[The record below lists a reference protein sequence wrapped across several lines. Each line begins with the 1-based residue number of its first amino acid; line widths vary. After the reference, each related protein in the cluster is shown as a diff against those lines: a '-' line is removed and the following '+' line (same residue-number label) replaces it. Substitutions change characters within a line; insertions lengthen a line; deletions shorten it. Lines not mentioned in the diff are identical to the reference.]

1 HLFLSVTMSVMA
13 LSPLSPEPPSP
24 ALTAAAPNLEQGGAP
39 LARPAKRRMTAPAA
53 DDIVLL
59 HLPQTEAWLRASG
72 ARVTRL
78 TSSVAQDADNRH
90 VDTHL
95 LQLKDICEDISDH
108 VEQIHALL
116 ETELSLKLLSYSVNI
131 IVDIRTVQLLWHQ
144 LRVSVLVLKERLLR
158 GLQDPNGNFTGRT
171 DILQTRRLDALTEV
185 DDCGRLTI
193 RCSRD
198 YFSLDCG
205 ITAYELS
212 DYSPG
217 EEPETGEDQDA
228 PREPRDIPAADSEG
242 NRESQG
248 GRRAVPRP
256 DSGDGPATNRNEAA
270 KRSLSA
276 DVHDAAP
283 SLPKRVALISDDE
296 AADNRGVSELQIQ
309 ARPSHS
315 GPAGLVE
322 PLVEDPLVE
331 DLLMEDPFMEDP
343 LAEGHL
349 TGPPYRSKFWLEL
362 DSLCPE
368 NTSEDVRDPMVCF
381 RLGRSSDVLATP
393 QRERQARPEAGPDR
407 ERWYGSEDFLALPAQ
422 LHQSETLDVDDWD
435 LTELNQDNWD
445 SAESGDDDVPIGRD
459 PLGRLSPASS
469 GDTARSSDESIERGR
484 PSESPSEEA
493 AEGLPEPA
501 APPLDR
507 CGSAALLRQLLEDA
521 GQDKDPDVWSKMEKL
536 VRQLDGFIG
545 WLQGALESTG
555 DWTPPEAHLDALKLY
570 LDTHLVSPHARTHA
584 RLRDILRMVSGQWEQ
599 LRLQIRRQHAW
610 MLRAL
615 RLIRA
620 RLLLPAEG
628 GSRSSDLRHLE
639 GLGGRALEWFEFYWA
654 DRTFCVSL
662 TCSESP
668 TVAWCSAGLN
678 CGASAV
684 LGVSAPFG
692 FHLQESGHFLP
703 LRYHMYKNSPCR
715 LCAPRSPSLRSQDA
729 AGPPGADVPERLRAS
744 VEELKA
750 WLRRTE
756 LLIYDSCLRRPHRDA
771 RRQLA
776 SFKTLCSDVR
786 ARRRG
791 VSRLLKLCRRL
802 LRHDQDLQLLSIN
815 LERRW
820 EAVLMQTLHWRNRL
834 KRELG
839 EPTVGAPRPGF
850 PPSPLRITLPGRPP
864 APPCLRALLWSPS
877 CRRAVS
883 CSPPRSTSIAA
894 PRWRAA
900 WPFAG
905 AEGRSARVRA
915 TPGSAAGREES

>member
-1 HLFLSVTMSVMA
+1 MTMMMPTKVWRC
-13 LSPLSPEPPSP
+13 
-24 ALTAAAPNLEQGGAP
+24 
-39 LARPAKRRMTAPAA
+39 LAWWDASEWRKG
-53 DDIVLL
+53 VLL

-171 DILQTRRLDALTEV
+171 DILQAFSRDPDPDPDPDRHQTRRLDALTEV

-248 GRRAVPRP
+248 GRRAVPCASPKPATSEDSFDRSRP

-368 NTSEDVRDPMVCF
+368 NTSEDVRDREQVANGGDLREGPAMANGSPFGDGDSDFSAASPAGDRVP
-381 RLGRSSDVLATP
+381 SSDLDASGEDSDP
-393 QRERQARPEAGPDR
+393 RPAAGKMPSWPGKQKAHKRERQARPEAGPDR

-422 LHQSETLDVDDWD
+422 LHQSETL
-435 LTELNQDNWD
+435 
-445 SAESGDDDVPIGRD
+445 A
-459 PLGRLSPASS
+459 
-469 GDTARSSDESIERGR
+469 
-484 PSESPSEEA
+484 
-493 AEGLPEPA
+493 
-501 APPLDR
+501 
-507 CGSAALLRQLLEDA
+507 
-521 GQDKDPDVWSKMEKL
+521 
-536 VRQLDGFIG
+536 
-545 WLQGALESTG
+545 
-555 DWTPPEAHLDALKLY
+555 
-570 LDTHLVSPHARTHA
+570 
-584 RLRDILRMVSGQWEQ
+584 
-599 LRLQIRRQHAW
+599 
-610 MLRAL
+610 
-615 RLIRA
+615 
-620 RLLLPAEG
+620 
-628 GSRSSDLRHLE
+628 
-639 GLGGRALEWFEFYWA
+639 
-654 DRTFCVSL
+654 
-662 TCSESP
+662 
-668 TVAWCSAGLN
+668 
-678 CGASAV
+678 
-684 LGVSAPFG
+684 
-692 FHLQESGHFLP
+692 
-703 LRYHMYKNSPCR
+703 
-715 LCAPRSPSLRSQDA
+715 
-729 AGPPGADVPERLRAS
+729 
-744 VEELKA
+744 
-750 WLRRTE
+750 
-756 LLIYDSCLRRPHRDA
+756 
-771 RRQLA
+771 
-776 SFKTLCSDVR
+776 
-786 ARRRG
+786 
-791 VSRLLKLCRRL
+791 
-802 LRHDQDLQLLSIN
+802 IN
-815 LERRW
+815 
-820 EAVLMQTLHWRNRL
+820 
-834 KRELG
+834 
-839 EPTVGAPRPGF
+839 
-850 PPSPLRITLPGRPP
+850 
-864 APPCLRALLWSPS
+864 
-877 CRRAVS
+877 
-883 CSPPRSTSIAA
+883 
-894 PRWRAA
+894 
-900 WPFAG
+900 
-905 AEGRSARVRA
+905 
-915 TPGSAAGREES
+915 